1 VDRVK
6 QFLLVEAPSI
16 VTIVEHLWA
25 EQRKAN
31 QHAVDIDEL
40 EIVS

>member
-1 VDRVK
+1 
-6 QFLLVEAPSI
+6 
-16 VTIVEHLWA
+16 VTIVEHLWT